1 MIRITV
7 LDERSVVGQDFKDM
21 FVISIVSPY
30 REHPKIEGSNVW
42 RFHFHDVTEE
52 YFLEKQNVTI
62 RPMGKAI
69 AESIADLAMKNRD
82 DDRWVI
88 HCEAGIS
95 RSPGVAIGLAKY
107 IKTIPSR
114 EKLIE
119 LFPMYNKHVCK
130 LIEEA
135 MKAQVEEIEKELRI
149 SKED

>member
-7 LDERSVVGQDFKDM
+7 LDERSVAGQNFMDM

-42 RFHFHDVTEE
+42 RFHFHDITEE
-52 YFLEKQNVTI
+52 YLVKDQIF
-62 RPMGKAI
+62 RPMGKEI

-82 DDRWVI
+82 SDRWVI

-107 IKTIPSR
+107 IKTIPDR
-114 EKLIE
+114 ERLIE